1 MPVVPALW
9 FEAKVGEDLWLNQHR
24 WRGEREACASGW
36 MAMSQALRWEH
47 KTDHDEILRILAL
60 PE

>member
-1 MPVVPALW
+1 MGGLS
-9 FEAKVGEDLWLNQHR
+9 GE
-24 WRGEREACASGW
+24 GEACASAR
-36 MAMSQALRWEH
+36 MAMSCQALRWEH